1 MDICIYGKME
11 ECGFGYIMI
20 RSPNECTMRKRRN
33 VQDAISVDY
42 GLRFTY
48 SANRSLGV

>member
-1 MDICIYGKME
+1 MWLRVYYDKI
-11 ECGFGYIMI
+11 
-20 RSPNECTMRKRRN
+20 PQCTMAKRRK